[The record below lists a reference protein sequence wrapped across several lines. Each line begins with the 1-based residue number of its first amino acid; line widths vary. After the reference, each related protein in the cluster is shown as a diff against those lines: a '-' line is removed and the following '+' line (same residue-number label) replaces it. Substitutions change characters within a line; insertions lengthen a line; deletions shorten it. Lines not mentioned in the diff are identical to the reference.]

1 MIQRVVTS
9 LAAPAAPAQH
19 LRDTLERGGGIWDM
33 ANLPF
38 NSQVVCTGLTSTL
51 SSDVLTA
58 FHFARLRGLSEFSQ
72 SRDEITVLKYCALAV
87 H

>member
-1 MIQRVVTS
+1 
-9 LAAPAAPAQH
+9 
-19 LRDTLERGGGIWDM
+19 M

-51 SSDVLTA
+51 GSDVPTT
-58 FHFARLRGLSEFSQ
+58 FHFAPLRGLSEFSQ
-72 SRDEITVLKYCALAV
+72 SRNEITVLKYWALAV